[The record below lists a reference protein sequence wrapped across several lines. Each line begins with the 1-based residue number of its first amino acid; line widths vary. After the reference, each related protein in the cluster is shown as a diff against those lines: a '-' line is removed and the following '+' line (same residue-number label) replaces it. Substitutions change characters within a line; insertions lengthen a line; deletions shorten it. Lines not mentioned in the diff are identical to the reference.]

1 MKFVSI
7 TTDILK
13 AEHIGIRELK
23 EHLCKV
29 NLEKT
34 LVITDRGRPISVNL
48 PYEDILELVD
58 MLDELTDAET
68 LAVIAEARAAIKAG
82 AKGIPVS
89 NLFRRLRRR

>member
-1 MKFVSI
+1 MSI
-7 TTDILK
+7 STDILK

-23 EHLCKV
+23 QHLCKV
-29 NLEKT
+29 NLEKP

-58 MLDELTDAET
+58 IFDELTDAQT
-68 LAVIAEARAAIKAG
+68 LSIIAEARTAIKAG

-89 NLFRRLRRR
+89 NLFRRLRHR